1 MSNSATGGAEGGAA
15 PRAVVVVASTRAA
28 AGVYEDRS
36 GAAAVEFLR
45 GAGFEVADASV
56 VADAEIGPAVRSA
69 LETQPAV
76 LLTSGGTGL
85 TDDDLTVETV
95 SPLLDKELPG
105 VTQEFFRRGLEH
117 TPTAVLS
124 RAVAG
129 LAGRT
134 FVMTLP
140 GSPGGVKD
148 GCAVLEGLLP
158 HILELTGSGAAEHAH
173 AGSPR
178 PVSPTTAPR
187 PAHPATAP
195 RPPADPAYVAAQTGV
210 LVGTAIT
217 QEPLEPLVG
226 AADVMTDAM
235 GALVRFDGAV
245 RDHDGGA
252 RVSGLTYEAHPSA
265 AAELERVCAEVAA
278 AHPVRLYAAHRV
290 GPVPI
295 GELAFV
301 VLAAAAHRGDAFAAC
316 QEAAD
321 RVKAEVPIWKE
332 QAMADG
338 TTQWVGIDGVGI
350 DG

>member
-1 MSNSATGGAEGGAA
+1 MSNSATESAEGGAA
-15 PRAVVVVASTRAA
+15 PRAVVIVASTRAA

-45 GAGFEVADASV
+45 GAGFEVADATV
-56 VADAEIGPAVRSA
+56 VADAGIGPVVRAA

-85 TDDDLTVETV
+85 SSDDLTVETV
-95 SPLLDKELPG
+95 APLLDKELPG
-105 VTQEFFRRGLEH
+105 VTQEFFRRGLAH

-158 HILELTGSGAAEHAH
+158 HILELTAGGPVEHGHDA
-173 AGSPR
+173 R
-178 PVSPTTAPR
+178 P
-187 PAHPATAP
+187 HPASHAAAPNTAG
-195 RPPADPAYVAAQTGV
+195 DPAYVAAQTGV
-210 LVGTAIT
+210 LIGTAIT
-217 QEPLEPLVG
+217 QEPLEPLAG

-252 RVSGLTYEAHPSA
+252 RVSGLTYEAHPTA
-265 AAELERVCAEVAA
+265 AAELERVCAEVAST
-278 AHPVRLYAAHRV
+278 HPVRLYAAHRV

-338 TTQWVGIDGVGI
+338 TTQWVGIDG
-350 DG
+350 